1 MKKVRCP
8 KCNSYTVFD
17 ETRYQPGQRLVFVCS
32 ECKKQFAI
40 KIPAPLLL
48 PRGGETKHETLPT
61 EQVSPRGN
69 CPLVAEQLGSVSD
82 GGPKGLEGAAPRGD
96 LEGVTPPWGSWRGAV
111 IVVENAFHYRQEIP
125 LEMGDNVF
133 GRYVHGT
140 NINKP
145 IETVDP
151 SVDTR
156 HCIIRV
162 QRGKD
167 GQLQYIL
174 RDAPSGTGT
183 FYMNEILRDQDRI
196 RLQDGAVI
204 TIGATTLILKVNE
217 E

>member
-8 KCNSYTVFD
+8 KCNSYTIFD

-40 KIPAPLLL
+40 RTAPLQLPQGGESEPDAS
-48 PRGGETKHETLPT
+48 PRGGW
-61 EQVSPRGN
+61 V
-69 CPLVAEQLGSVSD
+69 
-82 GGPKGLEGAAPRGD
+82 
-96 LEGVTPPWGSWRGAV
+96 GAV
-111 IVVENAFHYRQEIP
+111 IVVENVFHYRQEIP

-162 QRGKD
+162 QRSKD

-183 FYMNEILRDQDRI
+183 FYMNEILRDQDRV
-196 RLQDGAVI
+196 RLHDGSII
-204 TIGATTLILKVNE
+204 TIGATTLILKLNE
-217 E
+217 D

>member
-17 ETRYQPGQRLVFVCS
+17 ETRYQPGQRLVFVCG

-40 KIPAPLLL
+40 QIPHSAPTKENVPDKSL
-48 PRGGETKHETLPT
+48 P
-61 EQVSPRGN
+61 
-69 CPLVAEQLGSVSD
+69 SD
-82 GGPKGLEGAAPRGD
+82 E
-96 LEGVTPPWGSWRGAV
+96 EGVKGSI
-111 IVVENAFHYRQEIP
+111 IVVENTFHYRQEIP

-183 FYMNEILRDQDRI
+183 FFMNEILLDQDRI
-196 RLQDGAVI
+196 RLHDGSII
-204 TIGATTLILKVNE
+204 TIGATTLILKLTD
-217 E
+217 

>member
-8 KCNSYTVFD
+8 KCNSYTFFD

-32 ECKKQFAI
+32 ECKKQFGI
-40 KIPAPLLL
+40 KIPASSVPSKE
-48 PRGGETKHETLPT
+48 G
-61 EQVSPRGN
+61 VSPL
-69 CPLVAEQLGSVSD
+69 PALPST
-82 GGPKGLEGAAPRGD
+82 PPLEGTREA
-96 LEGVTPPWGSWRGAV
+96 LGAV
-111 IVVENAFHYRQEIP
+111 IVVENAFHYKQEIP
-125 LEMGDNVF
+125 LDMGDNVF
-133 GRYVHGT
+133 GRYVQGT

-196 RLQDGAVI
+196 RLQDGSVI
-204 TIGATTLILKVNE
+204 TIGATTLILKTEV
-217 E
+217 

>member
-8 KCNSYTVFD
+8 KCNSYTFFD
-17 ETRYQPGQRLVFVCS
+17 ETRYQPGQRLVFVCN

-40 KIPAPLLL
+40 KAPTPPQL
-48 PRGGETKHETLPT
+48 P
-61 EQVSPRGN
+61 
-69 CPLVAEQLGSVSD
+69 SD
-82 GGPKGLEGAAPRGD
+82 GENNEALSLGGQGA
-96 LEGVTPPWGSWRGAV
+96 SI

-133 GRYVHGT
+133 GRYVQGT

-183 FYMNEILRDQDRI
+183 FYMNEILRNQDRI
-196 RLQDGAVI
+196 RLQDGSII
-204 TIGATTLILKVNE
+204 TIGATTLILKIE
-217 E
+217 